1 MNQNKLEV
9 SAGAV
14 GAPAAFAVGA
24 ASVLATI
31 VGGFKQFE
39 KGKDRVITE
48 DDIEDYIDKRDPE
61 IL

>member
-14 GAPAAFAVGA
+14 GAPAALAVGA
-24 ASVLATI
+24 ASVIATI

-39 KGKDRVITE
+39 KGKDRVIT
-48 DDIEDYIDKRDPE
+48 
-61 IL
+61 